1 MESNEKQKTLWR
13 EQKRI
18 YRQKRKAYSVILT
31 LEEATALK
39 KFAQQKKMKVP
50 TFLKSLIKA
59 YSKKTEYILPDDNTL
74 QNLILE
80 MRKIGTNINQTAKYV
95 NSNKSISQRE
105 LDAFRAQLD
114 DLEHLIIS
122 KLTQPV
128 KKIT

>member
-1 MESNEKQKTLWR
+1 MESNEKQKALWR

-18 YRQKRKAYSVILT
+18 YRQKRKEYSLILT
-31 LEEATALK
+31 MHEAKELK

-50 TFLKSLIKA
+50 AFLKSLIKA

-105 LDAFRAQLD
+105 MDAFRVKLD
-114 DLEHLIIS
+114 ELEYLIVS

-128 KKIT
+128 KKVI

>member
-1 MESNEKQKTLWR
+1 MESNEKQKALWR

-18 YRQKRKAYSVILT
+18 YRQKRKEYSLILT
-31 LEEATALK
+31 NHEAAELK

-50 TFLKSLIKA
+50 AFLKSLIKA

-80 MRKIGTNINQTAKYV
+80 MRKIGTNINQMAKYV
-95 NSNKSISQRE
+95 NTNKTISKSE
-105 LDAFRAQLD
+105 MDGFRVKLD
-114 DLEHLIIS
+114 DLEHLIVS

>member
-1 MESNEKQKTLWR
+1 MDSNEKQKALWR

-18 YRQKRKAYSVILT
+18 YRQKRKEYSLILT
-31 LEEATALK
+31 MHEAKELK

-50 TFLKSLIKA
+50 AFLKSLIKA

-80 MRKIGTNINQTAKYV
+80 MRKIGTNINQMAKYV
-95 NSNKSISQRE
+95 NTNKTISKSE
-105 LDAFRAQLD
+105 MDGFRIKLD
-114 DLEHLIIS
+114 DLEHLIVS

>member
-1 MESNEKQKTLWR
+1 MESNEKQKALWR

-18 YRQKRKAYSVILT
+18 YRRKRKEYSLILT
-31 LEEATALK
+31 MHEAIELK
-39 KFAQQKKMKVP
+39 KFADQKKMKVP
-50 TFLKSLIKA
+50 AFLKSLIKA

-80 MRKIGTNINQTAKYV
+80 MRKIGTNINQMAKYV
-95 NSNKSISQRE
+95 NTNKTISKSE
-105 LDAFRAQLD
+105 MEGFRVKLD
-114 DLEHLIIS
+114 DLEHLIVS

>member
-1 MESNEKQKTLWR
+1 MESNEKQKALWR

-18 YRQKRKAYSVILT
+18 YRQKRKEYSLILT
-31 LEEATALK
+31 MHEAKELK

-50 TFLKSLIKA
+50 AFLKSLIKA

-95 NSNKSISQRE
+95 NTNKFISQSE
-105 LDAFRAQLD
+105 MDAFRVKLD
-114 DLEHLIIS
+114 ELEHLIVS

-128 KKIT
+128 KKVT